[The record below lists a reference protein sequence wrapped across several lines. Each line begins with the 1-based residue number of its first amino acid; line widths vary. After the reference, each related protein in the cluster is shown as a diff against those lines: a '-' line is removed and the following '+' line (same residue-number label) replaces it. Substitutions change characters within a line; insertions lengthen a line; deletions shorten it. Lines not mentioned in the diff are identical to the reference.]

1 MYEPYRDRYPGGDD
15 ECYSSF
21 PDQAG
26 RGRFIERDPDDFHR
40 YGRQD
45 IVAPPM
51 RDDGWRSS
59 PFVERTAPF
68 QRRSYESWKSARAT
82 SWREEPRG
90 DSWRRGVDEHYREY
104 PDRWRD
110 SSSFRPMLDRS
121 PSPKRFVDPSREY
134 VRAEG
139 RRPDWKERSRET
151 SFGNKD
157 RYARGERSRSRSANR
172 EEIRNE
178 RSDSVIEKPLKNLS
192 DEDLEKAAI
201 LQMKLMAE
209 QRGGEGKAINAHDNN
224 KQELDDNQYSDE
236 TSQNHLKFGKMTD
249 QRIRQARQE
258 NPPRKDVEHSYV
270 ENETAAVS
278 KKSSETKQD
287 KIAEAKK
294 TPNKK
299 TEEVSLIVKADFEDV
314 HMFAKHKIYDT
325 SAAAPHSGC
334 ASWYEQY
341 LMNVNKRK
349 QELSGLTVSPPLSQT
364 PSSCGRVNGPR
375 YPPQVPAYV
384 PGSPT
389 ALGGRSAPRG
399 PSQMSSSSSSPMY
412 LTPKQELLRK
422 TSTSGALIDPNQYIE
437 ELSDNED
444 FDSVGRLVPK
454 IHGKRPADT
463 SVERPLKRGLLGAP
477 PSPNSPPMVASRDPW
492 QRPAVLASKPS
503 YSKPNPSKSFFRMEF
518 PSVSPRIYFSHK
530 LGEQED
536 ESGEAFPP
544 QARIAPAAPFPRD
557 DGNYTSWRRLG
568 RPSRP
573 DNGAE
578 SSYGGYFH

>member
-1 MYEPYRDRYPGGDD
+1 
-15 ECYSSF
+15 
-21 PDQAG
+21 
-26 RGRFIERDPDDFHR
+26 
-40 YGRQD
+40 
-45 IVAPPM
+45 M
-51 RDDGWRSS
+51 RL
-59 PFVERTAPF
+59 F
-68 QRRSYESWKSARAT
+68 Q
-82 SWREEPRG
+82 
-90 DSWRRGVDEHYREY
+90 
-104 PDRWRD
+104 
-110 SSSFRPMLDRS
+110 
-121 PSPKRFVDPSREY
+121 
-134 VRAEG
+134 
-139 RRPDWKERSRET
+139 
-151 SFGNKD
+151 
-157 RYARGERSRSRSANR
+157 
-172 EEIRNE
+172 
-178 RSDSVIEKPLKNLS
+178 
-192 DEDLEKAAI
+192 
-201 LQMKLMAE
+201 
-209 QRGGEGKAINAHDNN
+209 
-224 KQELDDNQYSDE
+224 
-236 TSQNHLKFGKMTD
+236 
-249 QRIRQARQE
+249 
-258 NPPRKDVEHSYV
+258 
-270 ENETAAVS
+270 NETAAVS

-299 TEEVSLIVKADFEDV
+299 TEEGSLIVKADFEDV

-334 ASWYEQY
+334 ASWCCLFASE
-341 LMNVNKRK
+341 
-349 QELSGLTVSPPLSQT
+349 SFSLTVSPPLSQT

-503 YSKPNPSKSFFRMEF
+503 YSKPNPSVSFVHPAEKSFFRMEF

-544 QARIAPAAPFPRD
+544 QARIAPAAPFPR
-557 DGNYTSWRRLG
+557 GWLNV
-568 RPSRP
+568 
-573 DNGAE
+573 AK
-578 SSYGGYFH
+578 F